1 MTTVAS
7 SELDWLRSESTAD
20 VRGFFDE
27 IGVNV
32 PRGTGDD
39 LNVRCFANPE
49 AHTHGDRDKSCV
61 LNMVT
66 GLWCCHGCGRSGNAY
81 QAAMEVGIDEPRAR
95 ALAQRYGL
103 FLEVAKPE
111 KQKLPGERQLKKW
124 RHALRTSE
132 SLLARLWEV
141 RGWTLKAIWRCGLGW
156 DGERITFPIRNH
168 KLKLVGLVRYLPGGK
183 PKSLA
188 LPGSKRLLFPAPE
201 VTSKH
206 RPLFVVEGEPDAV
219 AVWSCG
225 HQAVAIPGAG
235 SWRGEFALRLSG
247 RRVIALSDCD
257 SQGRELAA
265 KVAREV
271 PKAKWVDV
279 EPGRDDK
286 YDIGDMVRGAARE
299 GGLRQMR
306 DLLERLAK

>member
-1 MTTVAS
+1 MSAT
-7 SELDWLRSESTAD
+7 ELDWLRSESTAD
-20 VRGFFDE
+20 VTGFYSKL
-27 IGVNV
+27 GLTL
-32 PRGTGDD
+32 PRSSAEEAP
-39 LNVRCFANPE
+39 VKCFANSQ
-49 AHTHGDRDKSCV
+49 AHSHEDRKPSCSIN
-61 LNMVT
+61 LLT
-66 GLWCCHGCGRSGNAY
+66 GLWHCQGCGMSGNAF
-81 QAAMEVGIDEPRAR
+81 QAAIVRGWSEVDA
-95 ALAQRYGL
+95 ADLAKAHGL
-103 FLEVAKPE
+103 FLELQKE

-132 SLLARLWEV
+132 SLLARLWEL

-235 SWRGEFALRLSG
+235 SWRGEFAIRLSG

-271 PKAKWVDV
+271 PKARWVDV
-279 EPGRDDK
+279 EPGRDDG
-286 YDIGDMVRGAARE
+286 YDVGSMVAEAARE